1 MSHRTV
7 YTTWMNLS
15 FLILLSAIQGVLTP
29 HVPLAGQEASPANLP
44 QVKYVCAVAPDMLAI
59 EIQSGQFAPN
69 QLVRY
74 TPQPGDELV
83 EDKQRP
89 HREIVDGK
97 VVEIFQKRLYRNVNG
112 QRVSV
117 GLLSPDGKYL
127 FIEGQ
132 SKGELLDET
141 SVDLP
146 ESYQIQSSNDPAYQ
160 QPRQPVAVYRK
171 NKPNG
176 YSQPL
181 PYLYTVSLRLPSPL
195 REGATYSISLSGL
208 NSAQKRLTYTHRPRT
223 VRSIAVH
230 AIQTGYRPDD
240 PYKRAYYSFWTGV
253 DKEGKHGSCTLSVDR
268 FELLDDTGKTVF
280 TGRVQPAKREAEQEQ
295 VSVQES
301 GDYSKSP
308 VYRLDFSG
316 FRQRGR
322 YRVYVPGV
330 GVSYPFRIAENVWEQ
345 PFKAAMLGIL
355 HQRQGI
361 EQGPPATRY
370 RRQRPFHPDDGVQFY
385 QMTMTVQDGQED
397 GDERG
402 KNLLELAQAG
412 KLQRVQGV
420 WGGYQDAGD
429 WDTLGHH
436 LSATYDLLGL
446 YFLNPSAFRRA
457 QLSLPEN
464 ERKNRLPDILDEALW
479 QMACWRRLQM
489 PDGGVRGGYGYGWWV
504 PTDRGITSW
513 MLKSAGVYA
522 VDHVTTLYFAAAA
535 ARASRV
541 LRHFDQKLADQ
552 YLQDALRAWR
562 WAEQHSNDSDPT
574 YARLKQR
581 AGWPPFL
588 TDLKNKRA
596 MAAVELLAA
605 TRNPTYD
612 AVFQQSSTLLT
623 EDTLYHDPE
632 QVDAAFAY
640 TRLPQGLGSS
650 EVKRKLTAQITRCA
664 DYAIEFSMKNAYDLV
679 VGTRLDYPLIAPL
692 RFFSTPGAG
701 GFLLIYAY
709 ELTRN
714 PKYLAAAVQG
724 SNFCLGANPDNLS
737 YCTGVGHRYQQFNF
751 IVDAQITGQLPGV
764 LTGHIPYG
772 QGNEGN
778 AMSRASNSWVQQW
791 LLRFGP
797 RKMLPDWYDWPV
809 YEQYIDFGRY
819 PLHNETCFNQTTVKA
834 ACYWFWLHSRPKTTP

>member
-1 MSHRTV
+1 
-7 YTTWMNLS
+7 
-15 FLILLSAIQGVLTP
+15 
-29 HVPLAGQEASPANLP
+29 
-44 QVKYVCAVAPDMLAI
+44 MLAI
-59 EIQSGQFAPN
+59 EIQSGVFTPN

-74 TPQPGDELV
+74 TPQPGDEL
-83 EDKQRP
+83 EDEKERP

-97 VVEIFQKRLYRNVNG
+97 LVQTFQKRLYRVVNG
-112 QRVSV
+112 QRTSI
-117 GLLSPDGKYL
+117 GLLSPDGNYL
-127 FIEGQ
+127 FIEG
-132 SKGELLDET
+132 KTRGELLDET
-141 SVDLP
+141 AVDLP
-146 ESYQIQSSNDPAYQ
+146 DSYEIQSAGDPAYRS
-160 QPRQPVAVYRK
+160 PRKPAAVYRK
-171 NKPNG
+171 GKPNG
-176 YSQPL
+176 YSQPF
-181 PYLYTVSLRLPSPL
+181 PFLYTVSLRLPAPL
-195 REGATYSISLSGL
+195 REGVTYTIHLHGL
-208 NSAQKRLTYTHRPRT
+208 NTEQKRLSYAHRPRA
-223 VRSIAVH
+223 VRSLAVH

-240 PYKRAYYSFWTGV
+240 PHKRAYYSFWAGV
-253 DKEGKHGSCTLSVDR
+253 DREGRHGSCTLSVNR

-280 TGRVQPAKREAEQEQ
+280 TGRIEQAKRVGEQEQ

-301 GDYSKSP
+301 GDYSKAP

-316 FRQRGR
+316 FRQTGR

-385 QMTMTVQDGQED
+385 QMTMIVQDGQED
-397 GDERG
+397 DDGRG
-402 KNLLELAQAG
+402 RNLQELAEQG
-412 KLQRVQGV
+412 KLERVQGV

-446 YFLNPSAFRRA
+446 YFLNPAAFRRI
-457 QLSLPEN
+457 QLSLPDS
-464 ERKNRLPDILDEALW
+464 ERRNNLPDILDEALW

-504 PTDRGITSW
+504 PTERGITSW

-522 VDHVTTLYFAAAA
+522 VDHVTTMHFAAAA
-535 ARASRV
+535 ARTARV
-541 LRHFDQKLADQ
+541 LRQFDPQEAQ
-552 YLQDALRAWR
+552 RYLQDALRAWR
-562 WAEQHSNDSDPT
+562 WAEANSNESNPT
-574 YARLKQR
+574 YARLKAR
-581 AGWPPFL
+581 EGWPPFL
-588 TDLKNKRA
+588 SDLRTKRA

-605 TRNPTYD
+605 TRDASYD
-612 AVFQQSSTLLT
+612 AAFQQSCTLLT

-640 TRLPQGLGSS
+640 VRLPQGLGNA
-650 EVKRKLTAQITRCA
+650 EVKRRLTAQITRLA
-664 DYAIEFSMKNAYDLV
+664 DYAIEFSRKNAYDV
-679 VGTRLDYPLIAPL
+679 ISGTRLDYPLMAPL
-692 RFFSTPGAG
+692 RYFSTPGGG

-737 YCTGVGHRYQQFNF
+737 YCTGVGHRYQQYNF

-764 LTGHIPYG
+764 LVGHIPYG

-778 AMSRASNSWVQQW
+778 DLSRGANSWVQQW

-797 RKMLPDWYDWPV
+797 RHMRPDWYDWPV

-819 PLHNETCFNQTTVKA
+819 PLMNETCFNQTTVKA
-834 ACYWFWLHSRPKTTP
+834 ACYWFWLHTRPGTK